1 MNENWKEKLAKA
13 ANNDDYVKL
22 NAGLMRVSDLN
33 NYLSS
38 FSSNLL
44 AFNKLGESTGA
55 WKKYH
60 IFG

>member
-44 AFNKLGESTGA
+44 AFNKLETIA
-55 WKKYH
+55 RNEL
-60 IFG
+60 